1 MVVASIEC
9 LYVEND
15 ALQEDGWIRL
25 DKAGTVTI
33 NGLDGY
39 AKTTL
44 LTGLNMLD
52 QKNENFADSKIFNYS
67 LSKSSKEPK
76 ILNDLYRE
84 TYLKVLNPKNAK
96 WSLSEEEYYHFV
108 SKIMRPK
115 TILRDWNLYI
125 GYSTICLS
133 EGLDKNGSIH
143 TIDHNEELLVI
154 QNKYFKKAGISE
166 KVKQYTGDATKI
178 IKKLNLD
185 FDLVFIDA
193 DKENYPLYF
202 DLIIEKVKPGGVI
215 IADNILWSGKILEKS

>member
-1 MVVASIEC
+1 M
-9 LYVEND
+9 
-15 ALQEDGWIRL
+15 
-25 DKAGTVTI
+25 
-33 NGLDGY
+33 
-39 AKTTL
+39 
-44 LTGLNMLD
+44 
-52 QKNENFADSKIFNYS
+52 KNFIDSKIFNYS

-76 ILNDLYRE
+76 ILNDLNRE
-84 TYLKVLNPKNAK
+84 THLKILNPRMLSGHYQGRIL
-96 WSLSEEEYYHFV
+96 SLV
-108 SKIMRPK
+108 SKIIKPK
-115 TILRDWNLYI
+115 TVLEIGTYT

-166 KVKQYTGDATKI
+166 KVKQYTGDAIKI

-202 DLIIEKVKPGGVI
+202 DSIIEKVKPGGVI
-215 IADNILWSGKILEKS
+215 IADNILWSGKILEKVEEEDYATKSIIEFNDKVKNDDRVETIILPIRDGLSLIRKI

>member
-1 MVVASIEC
+1 M
-9 LYVEND
+9 
-15 ALQEDGWIRL
+15 
-25 DKAGTVTI
+25 
-33 NGLDGY
+33 
-39 AKTTL
+39 
-44 LTGLNMLD
+44 
-52 QKNENFADSKIFNYS
+52 KNFIDSKIFNYS

-76 ILNDLYRE
+76 ILNDLNRE
-84 TYLKVLNPKNAK
+84 THLKILNPRMLSGHYQGRIL
-96 WSLSEEEYYHFV
+96 SLV
-108 SKIMRPK
+108 SKIIKPK
-115 TILRDWNLYI
+115 TVLEIGTYT

-178 IKKLNLD
+178 VKKLNLD

-215 IADNILWSGKILEKS
+215 IADNILWSGKILEKVEEEDYATKSIIEFNDKVKNDDRVETIILPIRDGLSLIRKI

>member
-1 MVVASIEC
+1 M
-9 LYVEND
+9 
-15 ALQEDGWIRL
+15 
-25 DKAGTVTI
+25 
-33 NGLDGY
+33 
-39 AKTTL
+39 
-44 LTGLNMLD
+44 
-52 QKNENFADSKIFNYS
+52 KNFIDSKIFNYS

-76 ILNDLYRE
+76 ILNDLNRE
-84 TYLKVLNPKNAK
+84 THLKILNPRMLSGHYQGRIL
-96 WSLSEEEYYHFV
+96 SLV
-108 SKIMRPK
+108 SKIIKPK
-115 TILRDWNLYI
+115 TVLEIGTYT

-178 IKKLNLD
+178 VKKLNLD

-215 IADNILWSGKILEKS
+215 IADNILWSGKILEKVEEEDYATKSIIEFNDKVNNDDRVETIILPIRDGLSLIRKI

>member
-1 MVVASIEC
+1 M
-9 LYVEND
+9 
-15 ALQEDGWIRL
+15 
-25 DKAGTVTI
+25 
-33 NGLDGY
+33 
-39 AKTTL
+39 
-44 LTGLNMLD
+44 
-52 QKNENFADSKIFNYS
+52 KNFIDSKIFNYS
-67 LSKSSKEPK
+67 LSKSTKEPK
-76 ILNDLYRE
+76 ILNDLNRE
-84 TYLKVLNPKNAK
+84 THLKILNPRMLSGHYQGRIL
-96 WSLSEEEYYHFV
+96 SLV
-108 SKIMRPK
+108 SKIIKPK
-115 TILRDWNLYI
+115 TVLEIGTYT

-202 DLIIEKVKPGGVI
+202 DSIIEKVKPGGVI
-215 IADNILWSGKILEKS
+215 IADNILWSGKILEKVEEEDYATKSIIEFNDKVKNDDRVETIILPIRDGLSLIRKI

>member
-1 MVVASIEC
+1 M
-9 LYVEND
+9 
-15 ALQEDGWIRL
+15 
-25 DKAGTVTI
+25 
-33 NGLDGY
+33 
-39 AKTTL
+39 
-44 LTGLNMLD
+44 
-52 QKNENFADSKIFNYS
+52 KNFIDSKTFNYS

-76 ILNDLYRE
+76 ILNDLNRE
-84 TYLKVLNPKNAK
+84 THLKILNPRMLSGHYQGRIL
-96 WSLSEEEYYHFV
+96 SLV
-108 SKIMRPK
+108 SKIIKPK
-115 TILRDWNLYI
+115 TVLEIGTYT

-178 IKKLNLD
+178 VKKLNLD

-215 IADNILWSGKILEKS
+215 IADNILWSGKILEKVEEEDYATKSIIEFNDKVNNDDRVETIILPIRDGLSLIRKI

>member
-1 MVVASIEC
+1 M
-9 LYVEND
+9 
-15 ALQEDGWIRL
+15 
-25 DKAGTVTI
+25 
-33 NGLDGY
+33 
-39 AKTTL
+39 
-44 LTGLNMLD
+44 
-52 QKNENFADSKIFNYS
+52 KNFIDSKIFNYS

-76 ILNDLYRE
+76 ILNDLNRE
-84 TYLKVLNPKNAK
+84 THLKILNPRMLSGHYQGRIL
-96 WSLSEEEYYHFV
+96 SLV
-108 SKIMRPK
+108 SKIIKPK
-115 TILRDWNLYI
+115 KVLEIGTYT
-125 GYSTICLS
+125 GYSTICIS

-215 IADNILWSGKILEKS
+215 IADNILWSGKILEKVEEEDYATKSIIEFNDKVNNDDRVETIILPIRDGLSLIRKI

>member
-1 MVVASIEC
+1 M
-9 LYVEND
+9 
-15 ALQEDGWIRL
+15 
-25 DKAGTVTI
+25 
-33 NGLDGY
+33 
-39 AKTTL
+39 
-44 LTGLNMLD
+44 
-52 QKNENFADSKIFNYS
+52 KNFIDSKIFNYS

-76 ILNDLYRE
+76 ILNDLNRE
-84 TYLKVLNPKNAK
+84 THLKILNPRMLSGHYQGRIL
-96 WSLSEEEYYHFV
+96 SLV
-108 SKIMRPK
+108 SKIIKPK
-115 TILRDWNLYI
+115 TVLEIGTYT

-166 KVKQYTGDATKI
+166 KVKQYTGDAIKI

-202 DLIIEKVKPGGVI
+202 DSIIEKVKPGGVI
-215 IADNILWSGKILEKS
+215 VADNILWSGKILEKVEEEDYATKSIIEFNDKVNNDDRVETIILPIRDGLSLIRKI

>member
-1 MVVASIEC
+1 M
-9 LYVEND
+9 
-15 ALQEDGWIRL
+15 
-25 DKAGTVTI
+25 
-33 NGLDGY
+33 
-39 AKTTL
+39 
-44 LTGLNMLD
+44 
-52 QKNENFADSKIFNYS
+52 KNFIDSKIFNYS

-76 ILNDLYRE
+76 ILNDLNRE
-84 TYLKVLNPKNAK
+84 THLKILNPRMLSGHYQGRIL
-96 WSLSEEEYYHFV
+96 SLV
-108 SKIMRPK
+108 SKIIKPK
-115 TILRDWNLYI
+115 TVLEIGTYT

-215 IADNILWSGKILEKS
+215 IADNILWSGKILEKVEEEDYATKSIIEFNDKVNNDDRVETIILPIRDGLSMIRKI

>member
-1 MVVASIEC
+1 M
-9 LYVEND
+9 
-15 ALQEDGWIRL
+15 
-25 DKAGTVTI
+25 
-33 NGLDGY
+33 
-39 AKTTL
+39 
-44 LTGLNMLD
+44 
-52 QKNENFADSKIFNYS
+52 KNFIDSKIFNYS

-76 ILNDLYRE
+76 ILNDLNRE
-84 TYLKVLNPKNAK
+84 THLKILNPRMLSGHYQGRIL
-96 WSLSEEEYYHFV
+96 SLV
-108 SKIMRPK
+108 SKIIKPK
-115 TILRDWNLYI
+115 TVLEIGTYT

-215 IADNILWSGKILEKS
+215 IADNILWSGKILEKVEEEDYATKSIIEFNDKVNNDDRVETIILPIRDGLSLIRKI

>member
-1 MVVASIEC
+1 M
-9 LYVEND
+9 
-15 ALQEDGWIRL
+15 
-25 DKAGTVTI
+25 
-33 NGLDGY
+33 
-39 AKTTL
+39 
-44 LTGLNMLD
+44 
-52 QKNENFADSKIFNYS
+52 KNFIDSKIFNYS

-76 ILNDLYRE
+76 ILNDLNRE
-84 TYLKVLNPKNAK
+84 THLKILNPRMLSGHYQGRIL
-96 WSLSEEEYYHFV
+96 SLV
-108 SKIMRPK
+108 SKIIKPK
-115 TILRDWNLYI
+115 TVLEIGTYT

-185 FDLVFIDA
+185 FDLIFIDA

-215 IADNILWSGKILEKS
+215 IADNILWSGKILEKVEEEDYATKSIIEFNDKVNNDDRVETIILPIRDGLSLIRKI

>member
-1 MVVASIEC
+1 M
-9 LYVEND
+9 
-15 ALQEDGWIRL
+15 
-25 DKAGTVTI
+25 
-33 NGLDGY
+33 
-39 AKTTL
+39 
-44 LTGLNMLD
+44 
-52 QKNENFADSKIFNYS
+52 KNFIDSKIFNYS

-76 ILNDLYRE
+76 ILNDLNRE
-84 TYLKVLNPKNAK
+84 THLKILNPRMLSGHYQGRIL
-96 WSLSEEEYYHFV
+96 SLV
-108 SKIMRPK
+108 SKIIKPK
-115 TILRDWNLYI
+115 TVLEIGTYT

-193 DKENYPLYF
+193 DKENYTLYF

-215 IADNILWSGKILEKS
+215 IADNILWSGKILEKVEEEDYATKSIIEFNDKVNNDDRVETIILPIRDGLSLIRKI

>member
-1 MVVASIEC
+1 M
-9 LYVEND
+9 
-15 ALQEDGWIRL
+15 
-25 DKAGTVTI
+25 
-33 NGLDGY
+33 
-39 AKTTL
+39 
-44 LTGLNMLD
+44 
-52 QKNENFADSKIFNYS
+52 KNFIDSKIFNYS

-76 ILNDLYRE
+76 ILNDLNRE
-84 TYLKVLNPKNAK
+84 THLKILNPRMLSGHYQGRIL
-96 WSLSEEEYYHFV
+96 SLV
-108 SKIMRPK
+108 SKIIKPK
-115 TILRDWNLYI
+115 TVLEIGTYT

-202 DLIIEKVKPGGVI
+202 DSIIEKVNPGGVI
-215 IADNILWSGKILEKS
+215 IADNILWSGKILEKVEEEDYATKSIIEFNDKVKNDDRVETIILPIRDGLSLIRKI

>member
-1 MVVASIEC
+1 M
-9 LYVEND
+9 
-15 ALQEDGWIRL
+15 
-25 DKAGTVTI
+25 
-33 NGLDGY
+33 
-39 AKTTL
+39 
-44 LTGLNMLD
+44 
-52 QKNENFADSKIFNYS
+52 KNFIDSKIFNYS

-76 ILNDLYRE
+76 ILNDLNRE
-84 TYLKVLNPKNAK
+84 THLKILNPRMLSGHYQGRIL
-96 WSLSEEEYYHFV
+96 SLV
-108 SKIMRPK
+108 SKIIKPK
-115 TILRDWNLYI
+115 TVLEIGTYT

-215 IADNILWSGKILEKS
+215 IADNILWSGKILEKVEEEDYATKSIIEFNDKVKNDDRVETIILPIRDGLSLIRKI

>member
-1 MVVASIEC
+1 MKEFI
-9 LYVEND
+9 
-15 ALQEDGWIRL
+15 
-25 DKAGTVTI
+25 
-33 NGLDGY
+33 
-39 AKTTL
+39 
-44 LTGLNMLD
+44 
-52 QKNENFADSKIFNYS
+52 DSKIFNYS

-76 ILNDLYRE
+76 ILNDLNRE
-84 TYLKVLNPKNAK
+84 THLKILNPRMLSGHYQGRIL
-96 WSLSEEEYYHFV
+96 SLV
-108 SKIMRPK
+108 SKIIKPK
-115 TILRDWNLYI
+115 TVLEIGTYT

-215 IADNILWSGKILEKS
+215 IADNILWSGKILEKVEEEDYATKSIIEFNDKVNNDDRVETIILPIRDGLSLIRKI

>member
-1 MVVASIEC
+1 M
-9 LYVEND
+9 
-15 ALQEDGWIRL
+15 
-25 DKAGTVTI
+25 
-33 NGLDGY
+33 
-39 AKTTL
+39 
-44 LTGLNMLD
+44 
-52 QKNENFADSKIFNYS
+52 KNFVDSKIFNYS

-76 ILNDLYRE
+76 ILNDLNRE
-84 TYLKVLNPKNAK
+84 THLKILNPRMLSGHYQGRIL
-96 WSLSEEEYYHFV
+96 SLV
-108 SKIMRPK
+108 SKIIKPK
-115 TILRDWNLYI
+115 TVLEIGTYT

-215 IADNILWSGKILEKS
+215 IADNILWSGKILEKVEEEDYATKSIIEFNDKVNNDDRVETIILPIRDGLSLIRKI